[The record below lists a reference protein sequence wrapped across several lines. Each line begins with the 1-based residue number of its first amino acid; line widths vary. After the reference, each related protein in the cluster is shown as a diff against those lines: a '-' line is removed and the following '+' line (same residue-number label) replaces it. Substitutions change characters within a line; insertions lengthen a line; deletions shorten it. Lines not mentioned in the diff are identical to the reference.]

1 MESRSIVEW
10 ATDDFPSAV
19 DLAKRMSEYVEANE
33 PETLVF
39 EWFGNES
46 TGKVVWYQTYANDEA
61 FLTHAQNMIDTGFRA
76 EVQQLFTLDRLL
88 LLTPL
93 THTRTKEMARQ
104 LGAVQLAPIIGVV
117 R

>member
-1 MESRSIVEW
+1 
-10 ATDDFPSAV
+10 
-19 DLAKRMSEYVEANE
+19 MSEYVGANE

-39 EWFGNES
+39 EWFGSES
-46 TGKVVWYQTYANDEA
+46 TRKVVSYQTYASDEA
-61 FLTHAQNMIDTGFRA
+61 FLTHAQNMIDSGFRA

-104 LGAVQLAPIIGVV
+104 VGAEQLAPIVGVL

>member
-1 MESRSIVEW
+1 
-10 ATDDFPSAV
+10 
-19 DLAKRMSEYVEANE
+19 MSEYVEADE

-39 EWFGNES
+39 EWFGSES
-46 TGKVVWYQTYANDEA
+46 TGKLFSYQTYANDEA
-61 FLTHAQNMIDTGFRA
+61 FLTHAQNMIDAGFRA

-93 THTRTKEMARQ
+93 THTRTKEMAHQ
-104 LGAVQLAPIIGVV
+104 LGAEQLAPIIGVV